1 MDDIKTKEDITIF
14 VDQFYNQVQSDKLI
28 GPIFLGKMPEGNWSK
43 HLERMYSFWNTVLFG
58 VVDYRGNPFS
68 HHIYL
73 GIEKP
78 HFDRWI
84 ALFVKTIDDNFIGP
98 KATEAKDRAGKMR
111 MMFESKLQANK
122 TNSKINPIL

>member
-1 MDDIKTKEDITIF
+1 MTDINSKEDIKIF
-14 VDQFYNQVQSDKLI
+14 VDQFYGDVESDKLI
-28 GPIFLGKMPEGNWSK
+28 GPIFLGKMPEGDWSK

-58 VVDYRGNPFS
+58 VPDYRGNPFS

-84 ALFVKTIDDNFIGP
+84 ALFEKTIDDNFAGA
-98 KATEAKDRAGKMR
+98 KANEAKERAGKMR
-111 MMFESKLQANK
+111 MMFESKLDAI
-122 TNSKINPIL
+122 KINSRIKPIL